1 MRNLATIRLH
11 PRASRQA
18 NSRPVPVSHRRGHSI
33 QHLRRLRK
41 CGLRVATRHRG
52 RYFRSKDIHR
62 SRAFLLPNLMVVSF
76 PPTWAAVISRSR
88 SMPLVCFRL
97 IQAILRN
104 TSPRPSG
111 CAVWRAVVPTLSRSY
126 RIRHKSGWIRTR
138 KSCHPS
144 TTLFCATRL
153 ISTSREE
160 SRHERE
166 SHGMRYKIRSV
177 PHV

>member
-1 MRNLATIRLH
+1 MRNLATTHLH

-18 NSRPVPVSHRRGHSI
+18 NSRLVPVFHRRGHSI
-33 QHLRRLRK
+33 QHRRRLRK
-41 CGLRVATRHRG
+41 CGLRVATLHRG
-52 RYFRSKDIHR
+52 RYFRSKDIHS

-76 PPTWAAVISRSR
+76 PQTWAAVISRSR
-88 SMPLVCFRL
+88 SMPPACLRL

-126 RIRHKSGWIRTR
+126 RIRRKSGWIRTR

-144 TTLFCATRL
+144 TIPSCATRL
-153 ISTSREE
+153 ISTCKEE
-160 SRHERE
+160 SWQERE
-166 SHGMRYKIRSV
+166 SHGMRHKIRSV
-177 PHV
+177 LHV